1 MATLIPNREFNHLA
15 SDEQV
20 AKTVQA
26 LESNGFQ
33 TFVVETGEEAR
44 DCVLGMIPSGVEV
57 YNSASRTLELIGLA
71 ADIEASTRFHPV
83 RAQIRTLDRA
93 TQQHELRRLTSG
105 PDVLIGSVHAITE
118 QGQVLLA
125 SAAGNQLGAAA
136 FGATIV
142 IWVVGTQKLVRT
154 LDEGLRRIRE
164 YSHPLEDARTRQAYG
179 TPSEINKILILNAE
193 RPGRIKIVLVKQEL
207 GF

>member
-1 MATLIPNREFNHLA
+1 MATLIPNQEFNHLA
-15 SDEQV
+15 SDDRI
-20 AKTVQA
+20 AKTVEA

-71 ADIEASTRFHPV
+71 AAIEASSRFHPV

-93 TQQHELRRLTSG
+93 TQQRELRRLTSG

-125 SAAGNQLGAAA
+125 SAAGNQLGGAA
-136 FGATIV
+136 FGASSV

-154 LDEGLRRIRE
+154 LDEGFRRIRE
-164 YSHPLEDARTRQAYG
+164 YSYPLEDARARQTLGQPTA
-179 TPSEINKILILNAE
+179 INKILIVNAE

>member
-1 MATLIPNREFNHLA
+1 MATLIPNREFSHLA
-15 SDEQV
+15 SEEQI
-20 AKTVQA
+20 ARTVQA
-26 LESNGFQ
+26 LESNGIQ
-33 TFVVETGEEAR
+33 TFVVDTGEEAR

-71 ADIEASTRFHPV
+71 ADIQNSTRFQPL
-83 RAQIRTLDRA
+83 RARLNTLNRE
-93 TQQHELRRLTSG
+93 TQQREIRRLTSG
-105 PDVLIGSVHAITE
+105 ADVLVGSVHAITE

-136 FGATIV
+136 FGASSV

-154 LDEGLRRIRE
+154 LDEGLRRISE
-164 YSHPLEDARTRQAYG
+164 YCYPLEDARTRQVLG
-179 TPSEINKILILNAE
+179 QPSAVNKVLIVNAE
-193 RPGRIKIVLVKQEL
+193 RPGRIKIVLVKQAL